1 MEKLIIRIFLW
12 LFIDDNKKIGRAI
25 DVLYGEEPKVVKPEV
40 VVPKSEPVKDKRSE
54 IIEAIQF
61 LKSKPNKTKSD
72 KDKIHMLEV
81 VLKSV

>member
-1 MEKLIIRIFLW
+1 MEKLIIRVFLW

-40 VVPKSEPVKDKRSE
+40 VVSKSEPGKDKRTE

>member
-40 VVPKSEPVKDKRSE
+40 VKPKTVLVNDKRTE

-61 LKSKPNKTKSD
+61 LKNKPNKTKSD

>member
-40 VVPKSEPVKDKRSE
+40 VKPKTEPVKDKRTE

-72 KDKIHMLEV
+72 KDKIHMLEI